1 MDNFTFLGP
10 GPAFE
15 MLGKKEVGLGLR
27 RRSGRRRGR
36 GRRRWKVSEFES
48 RADLSSS

>member
-36 GRRRWKVSEFES
+36 RRWKVSEFES
-48 RADLSSS
+48 RADLSSG